1 MPNKESGTT
10 LISESWYF
18 FLKTKT
24 QKQLKEQKTEGKT
37 NPKMQPRKDD
47 GKHKK
52 VEKGIQQN

>member
-1 MPNKESGTT
+1 MPDTESGTT
-10 LISESWYF
+10 LISQSWCF

-37 NPKMQPRKDD
+37 NSIMQPRKDD

-52 VEKGIQQN
+52 VERGTQQN